1 MIDENATANWFS
13 KPGDSIRVIMQQR
26 NISAHDLAE
35 SFEDGLDAVRG
46 LIDGSRQ
53 IDGPTA
59 STLSAMLGATAKF
72 WLKRQENFDIAVDR
86 AVSQVQESGQE
97 ELLLRLPAPG
107 PKARGKLSLERRAAE
122 LRRRLVFFNV
132 PDAQSWAGRYGRL
145 VGETDYR
152 TSKTY
157 ASKEDATLLWLRR
170 GELEADMVQTR
181 VWSAENL
188 LDRLREI
195 RKLSMIRHPQL
206 FLPKLKTLCAEAGVA
221 LVVVKAPDGCRA
233 SGAIRMV
240 DPDKAMLLLSFR
252 YKRDDQFWFTVFH
265 EIGHLV
271 LHKANTFVDGDALP
285 GDADRES
292 EANEFAAECVIPP
305 LRESEF
311 QRIKP
316 ERDDIVRF
324 SVSIG
329 VAPGL
334 TVGQMQHR
342 GMVEP
347 NKLNYLKRTWDW
359 SQINPAT
366 V

>member
-1 MIDENATANWFS
+1 MIDEPATANWFS
-13 KPGDSIRVIMQQR
+13 KPGDSIRAIMQRR
-26 NISAHDLAE
+26 NISADDLAE
-35 SFEDGLDAVRG
+35 HFQDGINAVRS

-53 IDGPTA
+53 IDESTA
-59 STLSAMLGATAKF
+59 STLSAMLGASVKF
-72 WLKRQENFDIAVDR
+72 WMKRQENFNVAVDR
-86 AVSQVQESGQE
+86 AVTQVRESGHE
-97 ELLLRLPAPG
+97 DLLLRLPAPG
-107 PKARGKLSLERRAAE
+107 KKTRGKLSSESRAAE
-122 LRRRLVFFNV
+122 IRRRLVFYNV
-132 PDAQSWAGRYGRL
+132 PDAESWTGRYGRL
-145 VGETDYR
+145 VGDTDYR
-152 TSKTY
+152 TSKTF

-170 GELEADMVQTR
+170 GELEADMIQTR
-181 VWSAENL
+181 VWNSGNL
-188 LDRLREI
+188 MDRLQHI
-195 RKLSMIRHPQL
+195 RKLSMVRHPRL
-206 FLPKLKTLCAEAGVA
+206 FLPKLRMLCAEAGVA
-221 LVVVKAPDGCRA
+221 LVVVKAPEGCRA

-271 LHKANTFVDGDALP
+271 LHKAHTFVDDDALP
-285 GDADRES
+285 GDIDREN
-292 EANEFAAECVIPP
+292 EANDFAAECVIPR

-311 QRIKP
+311 ERIVP
-316 ERDDIVRF
+316 IRDEIVRF

-342 GMVEP
+342 GMLEP
-347 NKLNYLKRTWDW
+347 DKLNYLKRTWNW